1 MNTQKYTVNQVAI
14 STLLSY
20 VQAGEIAIPEI
31 QRPFVWDSSRVR
43 DLLDSLYHGFPV
55 GYVISWQNPSVRLK
69 DGSLARGKKIL
80 IDGQQRVTAL
90 RAAILGEYVINKDF
104 DRIKIK
110 IAFNPLTEKFEVQN
124 PAILKDKTWIPD
136 INEVLMNSSLLKVI
150 RRYSELNPE
159 ADEDQIERAIS
170 ILMDVPKKQIG
181 IIELSHDLDI
191 ETVTEVFIRINS
203 QGVVLSQADF
213 AMSKIAVNE
222 TYGGNA
228 LRKAIDYFSNMAV
241 SPALHQH
248 IVDNDQEFAAT
259 EFFRQM
265 AWLRNEREDLYDPS
279 YTDILRV
286 SFTKEFNRGKLSD
299 LVSLL
304 SGRNFE
310 TRTFEESIAEQ
321 SFAMLKKGVLHF
333 MNETE
338 FKRFI
343 MIIRSAGF
351 IIPEMIR
358 SQNALNFAY
367 IVYLK
372 LRDKGMDAAL
382 IEKCVARWFVYSVL
396 TGRYSGSP
404 ESMMDYDIRQIES
417 KSFTEYL
424 KEKEQAELSE
434 AFWQYGLVD
443 SLKSSVSSSPS
454 FNVFLASQV
463 KANDRGFLSKDIT
476 VANMISLRGDIHHI
490 FPKAYLKENN
500 KNQRSEYNQIA
511 NYVYVQQ
518 EINIKIGKKAPEVY
532 FSQIQNQCNGGELV
546 FGGINNMPDLLNNLE
561 MNCVP
566 KEIFSM
572 KSEDYESFLIER
584 RKLMAEKIKGYY
596 NSL

>member
-1 MNTQKYTVNQVAI
+1 
-14 STLLSY
+14 
-20 VQAGEIAIPEI
+20 
-31 QRPFVWDSSRVR
+31 
-43 DLLDSLYHGFPV
+43 
-55 GYVISWQNPSVRLK
+55 
-69 DGSLARGKKIL
+69 
-80 IDGQQRVTAL
+80 
-90 RAAILGEYVINKDF
+90 
-104 DRIKIK
+104 
-110 IAFNPLTEKFEVQN
+110 
-124 PAILKDKTWIPD
+124 
-136 INEVLMNSSLLKVI
+136 
-150 RRYSELNPE
+150 
-159 ADEDQIERAIS
+159 
-170 ILMDVPKKQIG
+170 
-181 IIELSHDLDI
+181 
-191 ETVTEVFIRINS
+191 
-203 QGVVLSQADF
+203 
-213 AMSKIAVNE
+213 
-222 TYGGNA
+222 
-228 LRKAIDYFSNMAV
+228 
-241 SPALHQH
+241 
-248 IVDNDQEFAAT
+248 
-259 EFFRQM
+259 
-265 AWLRNEREDLYDPS
+265 
-279 YTDILRV
+279 
-286 SFTKEFNRGKLSD
+286 
-299 LVSLL
+299 
-304 SGRNFE
+304 
-310 TRTFEESIAEQ
+310 EESIAEQ

-546 FGGINNMPDLLNNLE
+546 FGGIDNMPDLLKNLE

-566 KEIFSM
+566 KEIFTM

>member
-159 ADEDQIERAIS
+159 ADEDQIEKAIS

-248 IVDNDQEFAAT
+248 IVDNDQEFAVT
-259 EFFRQM
+259 EFFKQM
-265 AWLRNEREDLYDPS
+265 SWLRNEREDLYDPS

-532 FSQIQNQCNGGELV
+532 FSQIINQCNGGELIY
-546 FGGINNMPDLLNNLE
+546 GGIDNMPDLLNNLE

-572 KSEDYESFLIER
+572 KSDDYETFLIER